1 MKLWPLLLLLV
12 CLSGIW
18 ACKKNSSTST
28 PSISF
33 INFTRDTVHGG
44 SYKDTAFLNFG
55 FKDGDGDLG
64 NDPTTGQYDVFLH
77 DSRNTSFG
85 NPYPVLRFFFPPIPG
100 EALDPYTGA
109 IEGRGTVALRAIYIT
124 PRQDTLHKLHSDTVV
139 YKMWVVDK
147 AQHVSDT
154 ITTTPLIIIP

>member
-1 MKLWPLLLLLV
+1 MLV

-18 ACKKNSSTST
+18 ACKKNSSSTT

-33 INFTRDTVHGG
+33 ISFRRDTVQGG

-64 NDPTTGQYDVFLH
+64 NDPTTGQYDVFLK
-77 DSRNTSFG
+77 DTRDTA
-85 NPYPVLRFFFPPIPG
+85 PPILRFFFPPIPD
-100 EALDPYTGA
+100 EARDPNNGL
-109 IEGRGTVALRAIYIT
+109 EGMGTIALRAIYIT
-124 PRQDTLHKLHSDTVV
+124 PRQDTLHKLHSDTVI

-154 ITTTPLIIIP
+154 IVTTPLIIVP